1 MLVLQKVMVVQEVDM
16 EMLLIGLLLMGVTEV
31 QLLIEKKY
39 KLVTV

>member
-16 EMLLIGLLLMGVTEV
+16 EMLLIDLLLMGVTEV